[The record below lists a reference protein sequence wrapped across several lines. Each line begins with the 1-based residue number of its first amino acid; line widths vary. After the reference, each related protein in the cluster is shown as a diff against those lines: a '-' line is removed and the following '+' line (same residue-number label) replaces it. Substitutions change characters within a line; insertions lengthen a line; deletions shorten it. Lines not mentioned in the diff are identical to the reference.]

1 MKDVSRR
8 EFLKTLCLG
17 ITVAALQNLPMTTA
31 FADSAISKTKIIS
44 KSDREN
50 LVATVARTVQVSY
63 KIDKNTIIE
72 VTRFTDIDGQNV
84 TLNRSVKEDG
94 TGELVYTK
102 AQKTK
107 KSKLTNQS
115 YDVFLKLAT
124 SKSMPQTRG
133 ATVGS
138 DVTNQSLYEVHF
150 AYDNSY
156 YTHCYHDIL
165 YSYDSGGHLM
175 DTTKSYHQA
184 VGG

>member
-115 YDVFLKLAT
+115 YDFYDVGTYLDCSVGCYF
-124 SKSMPQTRG
+124 G
-133 ATVGS
+133 VVGS
-138 DVTNQSLYEVHF
+138 SKPIYWSATTQVTIPKL
-150 AYDNSY
+150 
-156 YTHCYHDIL
+156 
-165 YSYDSGGHLM
+165 
-175 DTTKSYHQA
+175 
-184 VGG
+184 

>member
-72 VTRFTDIDGQNV
+72 VTLFTDIDGQNV
-84 TLNRSVKEDG
+84 TLNRSVK
-94 TGELVYTK
+94 
-102 AQKTK
+102 
-107 KSKLTNQS
+107 
-115 YDVFLKLAT
+115 
-124 SKSMPQTRG
+124 
-133 ATVGS
+133 
-138 DVTNQSLYEVHF
+138 
-150 AYDNSY
+150 
-156 YTHCYHDIL
+156 
-165 YSYDSGGHLM
+165 
-175 DTTKSYHQA
+175 
-184 VGG
+184 

>member
-94 TGELVYTK
+94 TCLLYT
-102 AQKTK
+102 
-107 KSKLTNQS
+107 SPS
-115 YDVFLKLAT
+115 PRD
-124 SKSMPQTRG
+124 
-133 ATVGS
+133 
-138 DVTNQSLYEVHF
+138 
-150 AYDNSY
+150 
-156 YTHCYHDIL
+156 
-165 YSYDSGGHLM
+165 
-175 DTTKSYHQA
+175 
-184 VGG
+184 

>member
-124 SKSMPQTRG
+124 SKSMPQTR
-133 ATVGS
+133 A
-138 DVTNQSLYEVHF
+138 DEK
-150 AYDNSY
+150 
-156 YTHCYHDIL
+156 
-165 YSYDSGGHLM
+165 
-175 DTTKSYHQA
+175 TKSAPRHFMPQRVFIFFYILCIYPLNCSVSLPVFEDRLLSGIRVTSQLS
-184 VGG
+184 VS

>member
-72 VTRFTDIDGQNV
+72 VTRFTLKKMVQVNLSI
-84 TLNRSVKEDG
+84 RKPKKRK
-94 TGELVYTK
+94 K
-102 AQKTK
+102 A
-107 KSKLTNQS
+107 N
-115 YDVFLKLAT
+115 
-124 SKSMPQTRG
+124 
-133 ATVGS
+133 
-138 DVTNQSLYEVHF
+138 
-150 AYDNSY
+150 
-156 YTHCYHDIL
+156 
-165 YSYDSGGHLM
+165 
-175 DTTKSYHQA
+175 
-184 VGG
+184 